1 MTVEKRQIILTED
14 RHTLKDKTY
23 GSNLM
28 EKRISWKVSKRIYG
42 LVDVLESFIEVV
54 GSIFYFIL
62 IIVDISSL
70 SVQLMLTA
78 SKPTSY
84 TWLVFNQQSS
94 NAWQIILWYIC
105 SSGYLFY
112 VFFISSSEGV
122 NNIPK
127 VSWEGKRRKG
137 MQVCK
142 RKRIRSHVYH
152 DRGNQDFKGICDDT
166 CGIIYSQHIFA
177 DYLGVL
183 RYVNRLRCLGRC
195 FAFYLRSEKG

>member
-1 MTVEKRQIILTED
+1 MTVEIRQIILTED

-62 IIVDISSL
+62 IIVDISCL

-127 VSWEGKRRKG
+127 VSW
-137 MQVCK
+137 
-142 RKRIRSHVYH
+142 
-152 DRGNQDFKGICDDT
+152 
-166 CGIIYSQHIFA
+166 
-177 DYLGVL
+177 
-183 RYVNRLRCLGRC
+183 
-195 FAFYLRSEKG
+195 